1 MHATT
6 RITNTL
12 TVHNIITVIDT
23 WMQWVCWGMTMTMN
37 GTENTVLSF
46 HQFHEHQWMDGMMCQ
61 RALSDERQETR
72 CSVS

>member
-1 MHATT
+1 MTFLFLLFLFQEEKSGMHATT

-12 TVHNIITVIDT
+12 TVHNTITVIDT

-46 HQFHEHQWMDGMMCQ
+46 HQFHEHQ
-61 RALSDERQETR
+61 
-72 CSVS
+72 